1 MSNKVS
7 KVIYKPDSQSTD
19 EYMVVVDSAEYK
31 KWKDGD
37 TSIPLALVVGCKIF
51 RTSPN
56 STNLLDDTLYYLAFD
71 IFHSGQGAQGQ
82 MGKVSKQMLDTVFGT
97 SKDDEA
103 VKILLERGTY
113 QEGASLSKNTGDTN
127 MGRGSGNV
135 GSRGAVGGGR

>member
-31 KWKDGD
+31 KWKDG
-37 TSIPLALVVGCKIF
+37 
-51 RTSPN
+51 
-56 STNLLDDTLYYLAFD
+56 AFD